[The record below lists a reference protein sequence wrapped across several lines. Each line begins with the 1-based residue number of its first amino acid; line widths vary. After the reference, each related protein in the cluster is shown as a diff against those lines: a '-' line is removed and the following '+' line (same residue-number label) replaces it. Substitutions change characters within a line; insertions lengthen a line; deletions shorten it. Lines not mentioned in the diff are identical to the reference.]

1 MRKIRQIFQIEFIL
15 IFIAVACIFT
25 LNRMKDRTI
34 ASFERIDN
42 VFSLI
47 NQRYSLDCVN
57 SELEPM
63 DEDFI
68 SQFQEDCNP
77 FIAFDENL
85 FRDYVKLQY
94 LLVEANFFNSD
105 DLLKNL
111 LPILSDFE
119 SGVYQRERKL
129 LFGYDFLVYCAH
141 IFLLISA
148 LILVSKKITEHT
160 SKNPQISKI
169 QNEDSE
175 ENTELTPKKI
185 IAVSFVILLGITINC
200 LGSIASRK
208 IVFPLY
214 LDSLSTIAITA
225 AFGLFPGILCAV
237 FSNTVLFVIDYIKLP
252 YMLCHVLTAIFA
264 WISFRHYKNY
274 SKAQTFPFFV
284 FMWAAFWSGISNG
297 ITGNFISFLYYTS
310 QTTETLTAVQNID
323 LATQAAYTAVHKLLF
338 AIHFSGIL
346 TNISDKLLSGVF
358 SYAFYKTICLIRK
371 KDAALL

>member
-129 LFGYDFLVYCAH
+129 LFGYD
-141 IFLLISA
+141 
-148 LILVSKKITEHT
+148 E
-160 SKNPQISKI
+160 
-169 QNEDSE
+169 
-175 ENTELTPKKI
+175 
-185 IAVSFVILLGITINC
+185 
-200 LGSIASRK
+200 
-208 IVFPLY
+208 
-214 LDSLSTIAITA
+214 
-225 AFGLFPGILCAV
+225 
-237 FSNTVLFVIDYIKLP
+237 
-252 YMLCHVLTAIFA
+252 
-264 WISFRHYKNY
+264 
-274 SKAQTFPFFV
+274 
-284 FMWAAFWSGISNG
+284 
-297 ITGNFISFLYYTS
+297 
-310 QTTETLTAVQNID
+310 
-323 LATQAAYTAVHKLLF
+323 
-338 AIHFSGIL
+338 
-346 TNISDKLLSGVF
+346 
-358 SYAFYKTICLIRK
+358 
-371 KDAALL
+371 